1 MLTSI
6 KKRLIVGLTLLAV
19 ISTGLGASLVLPGK
33 QASAETKTDQT
44 VLPIAQTEAP
54 ANLDDTASLTTFVDG
69 IMEKDMNRL
78 QIPGA
83 VISIVKDNKIIL
95 AKGYGSSNLEEAAPV
110 DPTTSMF
117 RIASTTKLF
126 TWTAV
131 MQLVEQGKINLDTD
145 INTYLKSVKIP
156 ATYPEPITMRHLMT
170 HTAGFEEGGVGYQI
184 TTDPAKLPGSIS
196 ETLNKH
202 MLSRV
207 RPPGQISSYS
217 NYGATLAGLIVEEVS
232 GVPYNDYIKKY
243 IFDPLDMKYST
254 VVEPLPESFMPN
266 KVVGYNS
273 ENGSFIPGTPT
284 FEGGFRPA
292 GSGTVSAVD
301 MAHFMIAHLQNG
313 NYGDQQILRPE
324 TAELM
329 HSTAFQFDKRL
340 PGVDLGFAEKQING
354 LTLITHGGSDPMFNT
369 GLYLVPAKHVGIFV
383 SYNGGEG
390 GDSASD
396 LIQAFF
402 NRYYPAPDASQP
414 EFIASD
420 ESIQKFAGSYQFTR
434 RNISDIDKFF
444 NFFAQLNVSVE
455 DNKLSLGSGSEQQLY
470 REVGPNMFQLEGG
483 AEQIAFRTN
492 ESGKVTHMILGMV
505 PDMPL
510 ERTPLLDQNKFWLIV
525 LGFSGFI
532 FITALLGLIFSRH
545 KIKAMTPPEKWAI
558 RLSAGTAGWA
568 LLSFV
573 TIFMVVMSMDM
584 MQKFS
589 GISLSLSLSLVM
601 PIILVGLTLALL
613 ISAILVWKNK
623 YWTAFK
629 RVHYTLVT
637 LSAVAMTLFF
647 YYWNLLGWQ
656 FG

>member
-6 KKRLIVGLTLLAV
+6 KKRLIAVLTLLAV
-19 ISTGLGASLVLPGK
+19 ISAGLGASLVLPGK

-383 SYNGGEG
+383 SYSGGEG

-402 NRYYPAPDASQP
+402 NRYYPAPDGSQP

-532 FITALLGLIFSRH
+532 FITALLGLIFSIR

-558 RLSAGTAGWA
+558 RLSTGTAGWA

-573 TIFMVVMSMDM
+573 TIFMVVMSMDT
-584 MQKFS
+584 MQKYS

>member
-6 KKRLIVGLTLLAV
+6 KKRLIAGLTLLAV
-19 ISTGLGASLVLPGK
+19 ISAGLGASLVLPGK

-44 VLPIAQTEAP
+44 ALTLTQTEAP
-54 ANLDDTASLTTFVDG
+54 ANLDDTESLTTFVDG

-83 VISIVKDNKIIL
+83 VISIVKDDKIIL
-95 AKGYGSSNLEEAAPV
+95 AKGYGSSNLEAAAPV

-131 MQLVEQGKINLDTD
+131 MQLVEQGKIDLDTD

-202 MLSRV
+202 MLARV

-266 KVVGYNS
+266 KVVGYKS

-313 NYGDQQILRPE
+313 KYGDQQILRPE

-390 GDSASD
+390 GDSAED

-402 NRYYPAPDASQP
+402 NRYYTAPDASQP

-420 ESIQKFAGSYQFTR
+420 ESIQKYAGAYQFTR

-470 REVGPNMFQLEGG
+470 NEVSPNMFQLEGG
-483 AEQIAFRTN
+483 TEQIAFRTN
-492 ESGKVTHMILGMV
+492 ESGKVTHMILGMA

-510 ERTPLLDQNKFWLIV
+510 ERTPLLDQNKFWFIV
-525 LGFSGFI
+525 LGLSGLI
-532 FITALLGLIFSRH
+532 FITALLGLIFSRR

-589 GISLSLSLSLVM
+589 GFSLSLSLSLVM
-601 PIILVGLTLALL
+601 PIILAGLTLALL

-629 RVHYTLVT
+629 RVHYTLVA

>member
-1 MLTSI
+1 MLTPM
-6 KKRLIVGLTLLAV
+6 KKRLIAGLTLLAV
-19 ISTGLGASLVLPGK
+19 ISAGFGASLVFPGK
-33 QASAETKTDQT
+33 RASAENQT
-44 VLPIAQTEAP
+44 GQTGLPAAQIEAF
-54 ANLDDTASLTTFVDG
+54 ANLDDTSGLTSFVDG

-83 VISIVKDNKIIL
+83 VISIVKDGKIIL

-110 DPTTSMF
+110 NPTTSMF

-131 MQLVEQGKINLDTD
+131 MQMVEQGKIDLDTD
-145 INTYLKSVKIP
+145 INTYLKSLKIP

-202 MLSRV
+202 MLARV
-207 RPPGQISSYS
+207 RPPGEMSSYS
-217 NYGATLAGLIVEEVS
+217 NFGATLAGLIVEEVS
-232 GVPYNDYIKKY
+232 GVPYNDYIQKY

-254 VVEPLPESFMPN
+254 VVEPLPESYIPN
-266 KVVGYNS
+266 QVVGYTS

-313 NYGDQQILRPE
+313 KYGDQQILRTE

-329 HSTAFQFDKRL
+329 HSTAYQFDKRM
-340 PGVDLGFAEKQING
+340 PGVDLGFSEKRING
-354 LTLITHGGSDPMFNT
+354 LRLITHGGSDPMFNT
-369 GLYLVPAKHVGIFV
+369 EFYLVPAKHVGIFV
-383 SYNGGEG
+383 SYNGGQG
-390 GDSASD
+390 GDSAAG
-396 LIQAFF
+396 LVHAFF
-402 NRYYPAPDASQP
+402 ERYYPDPEAKQP
-414 EFIASD
+414 EFSTSA
-420 ESIQKFAGSYQFTR
+420 ESVQKYAGTYQFTR
-434 RNISDIDKFF
+434 RNHSDIDKFF
-444 NFFAQLNVSVE
+444 NFFAQLNVKVK

-470 REVGPNMFQLEGG
+470 REIAPNLFQLEGG
-483 AEQIAFRTN
+483 TEQIGFRTN
-492 ESGKVTHMILGMV
+492 ESGKVTHMLLGMA
-505 PDMPL
+505 PEMPL
-510 ERTPLLDQNKFWLIV
+510 ERTPLLNQNKFWLIV
-525 LGFSGFI
+525 LGGSGLI
-532 FITALLGLIFSRH
+532 FITALLGLIFSRR

-573 TIFMVVMSMDM
+573 TIFMVVMSMDT

-601 PIILVGLTLALL
+601 PILLVGLTLALL

-629 RVHYTLVT
+629 RVHYTLVA
-637 LSAVAMTLFF
+637 LSAVVMTLFF

>member
-6 KKRLIVGLTLLAV
+6 KKRLIAGLTLLAV
-19 ISTGLGASLVLPGK
+19 ISAGLGASLVLPGK

-44 VLPIAQTEAP
+44 ALTLTQTEAP
-54 ANLDDTASLTTFVDG
+54 ANLDDTESLTTFVDG
-69 IMEKDMNRL
+69 IMEKDINRL

-83 VISIVKDNKIIL
+83 VISIVKDDKIIL
-95 AKGYGSSNLEEAAPV
+95 AKGYGSSNLEKAAPV

-131 MQLVEQGKINLDTD
+131 MQLVEQGRIDLDTD
-145 INTYLKSVKIP
+145 INIYLKSVKIP

-202 MLSRV
+202 MLARV

-266 KVVGYNS
+266 KVVGYKS

-313 NYGDQQILRPE
+313 KYGDQQILRPE
-324 TAELM
+324 TTELM

-369 GLYLVPAKHVGIFV
+369 GLYLLPAKHVGIFV

-390 GDSASD
+390 GDSAED

-420 ESIQKFAGSYQFTR
+420 ESIQKFAGAYQFTR

-470 REVGPNMFQLEGG
+470 NEVSPNMFQLEGG
-483 AEQIAFRTN
+483 TEQIAFRTN
-492 ESGKVTHMILGMV
+492 ESGKVTHMILGMA

-525 LGFSGFI
+525 LGFSGLI
-532 FITALLGLIFSRH
+532 FITALLGLIFSRR

-629 RVHYTLVT
+629 RVHYTLVA

>member
-6 KKRLIVGLTLLAV
+6 KKRLIAGLTLLAV
-19 ISTGLGASLVLPGK
+19 ISAGLGASLVLPGK

-44 VLPIAQTEAP
+44 ALTLTQTEAP
-54 ANLDDTASLTTFVDG
+54 ANLDDTESLTTFVDG

-83 VISIVKDNKIIL
+83 VISIVKDDKIIL
-95 AKGYGSSNLEEAAPV
+95 AKGYGSSNLEAAAPV

-131 MQLVEQGKINLDTD
+131 MQLVEQGKIDLDTD

-202 MLSRV
+202 MLARV

-313 NYGDQQILRPE
+313 KYGDQQILRPE

-340 PGVDLGFAEKQING
+340 PGVDLGFAENQING

-390 GDSASD
+390 GDSAAD

-402 NRYYPAPDASQP
+402 NRYYPAPDASQA

-420 ESIQKFAGSYQFTR
+420 ESIQKFAGAYQFTR

-470 REVGPNMFQLEGG
+470 NEVSPNMFQLEGG
-483 AEQIAFRTN
+483 TEQIAFRTN
-492 ESGKVTHMILGMV
+492 ESGKVTHMILGMA

-510 ERTPLLDQNKFWLIV
+510 ERTPLLDQNKFWFIV
-525 LGFSGFI
+525 LGFSGLI
-532 FITALLGLIFSRH
+532 FITALLGLIFSKR

-589 GISLSLSLSLVM
+589 GISLSLYLSLVM

-623 YWTAFK
+623 YWTALK

>member
-1 MLTSI
+1 MLTYI
-6 KKRLIVGLTLLAV
+6 KKRLIAVLTLLAV
-19 ISTGLGASLVLPGK
+19 ISAGLGASLMLPGN
-33 QASAETKTDQT
+33 QAWAETKTDQT
-44 VLPIAQTEAP
+44 VLPITQTEAP
-54 ANLDDTASLTTFVDG
+54 ANLDDTASLTAFVNG
-69 IMEKDMNRL
+69 IMEQDMNRL

-95 AKGYGSSNLEEAAPV
+95 AKGYGSSNLEKAAPV

-131 MQLVEQGKINLDTD
+131 MQLVEQGKIDLDTD

-202 MLSRV
+202 MLARV

-254 VVEPLPESFMPN
+254 VVEPLPESFIPN

-313 NYGDQQILRPE
+313 KYGDQQILRPE

-390 GDSASD
+390 GDSAED

-402 NRYYPAPDASQP
+402 NRYYTAPDASQP

-420 ESIQKFAGSYQFTR
+420 ESIQKYAGAYQFTR

-470 REVGPNMFQLEGG
+470 NEVSPNMFQLEGG
-483 AEQIAFRTN
+483 TEQIAFRTN
-492 ESGKVTHMILGMV
+492 ESGKVTHMILGMA

-525 LGFSGFI
+525 LGFSGLI
-532 FITALLGLIFSRH
+532 FITALLGLIFSRR

>member
-1 MLTSI
+1 M
-6 KKRLIVGLTLLAV
+6 
-19 ISTGLGASLVLPGK
+19 PGK

-44 VLPIAQTEAP
+44 ALTLTQTEAP
-54 ANLDDTASLTTFVDG
+54 ANLDDTESLTTFVDG

-83 VISIVKDNKIIL
+83 VISIVKDDKIIL
-95 AKGYGSSNLEEAAPV
+95 AKGYGSSNLEAAAPV

-131 MQLVEQGKINLDTD
+131 MQLVEQGKIDLDTD

-202 MLSRV
+202 MLARV

-266 KVVGYNS
+266 KVVGYKS

-313 NYGDQQILRPE
+313 KYGDQQILRPE

-390 GDSASD
+390 GDSAAD

-402 NRYYPAPDASQP
+402 NRYYTAPDASQP

-420 ESIQKFAGSYQFTR
+420 ESIQKYAGAYQFTR

-470 REVGPNMFQLEGG
+470 NEVSPNMFQLEGG
-483 AEQIAFRTN
+483 TEQIAFRTN
-492 ESGKVTHMILGMV
+492 ESGKVTHMILGMA

-510 ERTPLLDQNKFWLIV
+510 ERTPLLDQNKFWFIV
-525 LGFSGFI
+525 LGLSGLI
-532 FITALLGLIFSRH
+532 FITALLGLIFSRR

-589 GISLSLSLSLVM
+589 GFSLSLSLSLVM
-601 PIILVGLTLALL
+601 PIILAGLTLALL

-629 RVHYTLVT
+629 RVHYTLVA

>member
-6 KKRLIVGLTLLAV
+6 KKRLIAGLTLLAV
-19 ISTGLGASLVLPGK
+19 ISAGLGASLVLPGK

-44 VLPIAQTEAP
+44 ALTLTQTEAP
-54 ANLDDTASLTTFVDG
+54 ANLDDTESLTTFVDG

-83 VISIVKDNKIIL
+83 VISIVKDDKIIL
-95 AKGYGSSNLEEAAPV
+95 AKGYGSSNLEAAAPV

-131 MQLVEQGKINLDTD
+131 MQLVEQGKIDLDTD

-202 MLSRV
+202 MLARV

-266 KVVGYNS
+266 KVVGYKS
-273 ENGSFIPGTPT
+273 ENGSFIPGTAT

-313 NYGDQQILRPE
+313 KYGDQQILRPE

-383 SYNGGEG
+383 SYSGGEG
-390 GDSASD
+390 GDSAED

-402 NRYYPAPDASQP
+402 NRYYPAPAASQA

-420 ESIQKFAGSYQFTR
+420 ESIQKFAGAYQFTR

-470 REVGPNMFQLEGG
+470 REVSPNMFQLEGG
-483 AEQIAFRTN
+483 TEQIAFRTN
-492 ESGKVTHMILGMV
+492 ESGKVTHMILGMA

-510 ERTPLLDQNKFWLIV
+510 ERTPLLDQNKFWLII
-525 LGFSGFI
+525 LGFSGLI
-532 FITALLGLIFSRH
+532 FITALLGLIFSRR

-558 RLSAGTAGWA
+558 RLSTGTAAWA

>member
-1 MLTSI
+1 MLTSM
-6 KKRLIVGLTLLAV
+6 KKRLIAGLTLLVV
-19 ISTGLGASLVLPGK
+19 ISAGFGASLVLPGK

-44 VLPIAQTEAP
+44 VLPITQTEVP
-54 ANLDDTASLTTFVDG
+54 ANLDDSASLTTFVDS

-83 VISIVKDNKIIL
+83 VISIVKDDKIIL
-95 AKGYGSSNLEEAAPV
+95 AKGYGSSNLEKAAPV

-131 MQLVEQGKINLDTD
+131 MQLVEQGRIDLDTD

-202 MLSRV
+202 MLARV

-273 ENGSFIPGTPT
+273 ENGSFIPGIPT

-313 NYGDQQILRPE
+313 EYGDQQILRPE

-369 GLYLVPAKHVGIFV
+369 GLYLVPAEHVGIFV

-390 GDSASD
+390 GDSAAD

-420 ESIQKFAGSYQFTR
+420 ESIQKFAGAYQFTR

-483 AEQIAFRTN
+483 TEQIAFRTN

-525 LGFSGFI
+525 LGFSGLI
-532 FITALLGLIFSRH
+532 FITALLGLIFSRR

-629 RVHYTLVT
+629 RVHYTLVAI
-637 LSAVAMTLFF
+637 SAVAMTLFF